1 MTNKEIDKLLSML
14 DRKDLLS
21 MKKFLLSEKEKKDNQ
36 FRQSTFEEYLRTNK
50 FGFNLKTTPKL
61 YSDNNIQK
69 FMNGA
74 SLYIIN
80 KNFFRTQTP
89 KLIKGSARGA
99 KANHR
104 FEYVSE
110 EFFQKYIENI
120 LLNFSDIFTECTDYV
135 QAREHDNYTLV
146 KYYNNITKN
155 KCIEKFDR
163 KETDWADIILNHPTY
178 YISHNFPI
186 LKAESEIGKCYILGY
201 KKN

>member
-89 KLIKGSARGA
+89 KLIKGSAKGA
-99 KANHR
+99 KTNHR

-135 QAREHDNYTLV
+135 QAREHDKYTLV

-155 KCIEKFDR
+155 QCIEKFDK
-163 KETDWADIILNHPTY
+163 KETDWADIILNHPAY

-201 KKN
+201 KKS